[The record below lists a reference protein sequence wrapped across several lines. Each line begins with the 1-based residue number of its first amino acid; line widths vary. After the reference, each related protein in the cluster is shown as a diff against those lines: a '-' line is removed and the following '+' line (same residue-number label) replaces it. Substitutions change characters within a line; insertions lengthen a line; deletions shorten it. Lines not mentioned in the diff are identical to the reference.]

1 MLAQT
6 PQHKQRVFHSISCYL
21 HRLNCP
27 PLPPPLPVISPHN
40 LDPRSAYRLLGLSP
54 RTTGAD
60 DVIDGFVTGSRSA
73 QQLTEPPR
81 TDPDTNPSSPNRYP
95 PLPPTLTTEHENK
108 NRGLYGF
115 DVRGRLRMQY
125 WSSILGILC
134 KIIGAEVIV
143 TAVPST
149 GSIASSSEQLDRFLQ
164 AKSPRC
170 GINFMAH
177 SMGGLDCRHLIMPLN
192 PVEYTLLSLTTI
204 ATPHRG
210 SPFMDWCKEYP
221 RTAAE
226 RIDFSQDDARPGVSL
241 HKYTGSSS
249 RSTWTSPASE
259 SIQIG
264 LRHQKLTVPGLA
276 NRHMQDQRYQ
286 AKYHGWE
293 SCLAGLLSHYKQ
305 TAPMTEDSSVCRI

>member
-1 MLAQT
+1 ML
-6 PQHKQRVFHSISCYL
+6 S
-21 HRLNCP
+21 
-27 PLPPPLPVISPHN
+27 PPPQLPTITFPSPVIS
-40 LDPRSAYRLLGLSP
+40 RGLLGLSP

-60 DVIDGFVTGSRSA
+60 DVIDGFVTASGQLWAWWPTHLSPVFNPGSRSA

-108 NRGLYGF
+108 NRGAIHRLMQSPVLYDPLWAPWFPIVLCHGLYGF

-210 SPFMDWCKEYP
+210 SPFMDWCKV
-221 RTAAE
+221 RFVHS
-226 RIDFSQDDARPGVSL
+226 IGVL
-241 HKYTGSSS
+241 G
-249 RSTWTSPASE
+249 
-259 SIQIG
+259 
-264 LRHQKLTVPGLA
+264 
-276 NRHMQDQRYQ
+276 N
-286 AKYHGWE
+286 
-293 SCLAGLLSHYKQ
+293 
-305 TAPMTEDSSVCRI
+305 